1 MLENKELDGIVIV
14 SPSAFHFDHIKKAV
28 NKNSS
33 HFCEKPLGL
42 NLEEVYQINDYLTQS
57 KYDKPFMLGFMRRF
71 DPSYAEAKKM
81 IDNGEI
87 GKPYM
92 IRCYGLDPI
101 KWVKTAVP
109 FAKHSGG
116 IFLDMAVH
124 DIDLAR
130 WFMDS
135 EVSTIYASGQC
146 YIEKGFEEHGDVDN
160 GTALMNF
167 DNGGMALFY
176 TSRTC
181 HHGYHIETEIVGT
194 KGTLR
199 VGGDPSKNLITL
211 YTPDG
216 TQKQYKDY
224 FMDRFQDAYLNEMQA
239 YVDCI
244 ADSSKPIVGVID
256 GIKATEIAYGCNK
269 SYKED
274 ILVRL

>member
-1 MLENKELDGIVIV
+1 
-14 SPSAFHFDHIKKAV
+14 
-28 NKNSS
+28 
-33 HFCEKPLGL
+33 
-42 NLEEVYQINDYLTQS
+42 
-57 KYDKPFMLGFMRRF
+57 MLGFMRRF

-199 VGGDPSKNLITL
+199 VGGDPSKKFNNIVYSRWYSKTVQGLL
-211 YTPDG
+211 YGQIP
-216 TQKQYKDY
+216 
-224 FMDRFQDAYLNEMQA
+224 RCL
-239 YVDCI
+239 
-244 ADSSKPIVGVID
+244 SKRN
-256 GIKATEIAYGCNK
+256 ASLC
-269 SYKED
+269 
-274 ILVRL
+274 RLYCR